1 MKKITNSLILILV
14 VSVFALICVLPI
26 MSTTSTDG
34 ETSTFVIRGFNLISF
49 SPFAVITMIA
59 PVIFLLILYSSAE
72 HHIKELMSIGLLIL
86 SIIGFVA
93 GFNNA
98 REWLYESCNTL
109 IEYREIG
116 FFYPFVMPALT
127 AALWFAKEGENKE
140 EEKELC

>member
-1 MKKITNSLILILV
+1 MKRNINDIVLILLV
-14 VSVFALICVLPI
+14 TLLALLCLIPV
-26 MSTTSTDG
+26 MSATSTDG

-72 HHIKELMSIGLLIL
+72 YHIKELMSIGLLIL